1 MYNNENFLGND
12 IVNIYIERSKFKHL
26 DQKFMDRV
34 FTTNEQLMIQK
45 SINPTVT
52 TWMIWAGKEA
62 AFKACQKTNL
72 NLVFSHRKFEVTLDL
87 DIETSN
93 LEFFSNTNNI
103 NSTYRFSGI
112 IKHQDNNLKA
122 IWLICENF
130 IHCIAVLDK
139 HEKIKDL
146 KFNDL
151 DLNQIKY
158 HIFQIH
164 SENYAIESLETKH
177 FAKQYLINNGF
188 DKNIEILR
196 TKIFINGKLRYSP
209 PMLFINN
216 NPLINFQIS
225 LSHDNGWGAFVYLK
239 TD

>member
-1 MYNNENFLGND
+1 MYNLCTLGND
-12 IVNIYIERSKFKHL
+12 IVNISIERSKFKHL
-26 DQKFMDRV
+26 DQKFMHRV
-34 FTTNEQLMIQK
+34 FTVNEQLMIRK

-72 NLVFSHRKFEVTLDL
+72 NLIFSHRKFEIIF
-87 DIETSN
+87 DIETFN
-93 LEFFSNTNNI
+93 LKFLSNTANT
-103 NSTYRFSGI
+103 TYQFSGT
-112 IKHQDNNLKA
+112 IKHQDNNLNA
-122 IWLICENF
+122 TWLISEHL
-130 IHCIAVLDK
+130 IHCIAILDK
-139 HEKIKDL
+139 HEKINDL
-146 KFNDL
+146 KFNHL

-158 HIFQIH
+158 NIFPIN
-164 SENYAIESLETKH
+164 SENYATESLETKT

-196 TKIFINGKLRYSP
+196 SKIFIDGKLRYKP

-216 NPLINFQIS
+216 NALLNYQIS
-225 LSHDNGWGAFVYLK
+225 LSHDNRWGAFVYLK

>member
-1 MYNNENFLGND
+1 MYNNYTFLGND
-12 IVNIYIERSKFKHL
+12 IVNISIERSRFKHL
-26 DQKFMDRV
+26 DLKFMHRV
-34 FTTNEQLMIQK
+34 FTTNEQLMIQQ
-45 SINPTVT
+45 STNPIVT

-72 NLVFSHRKFEVTLDL
+72 NLIFSHRKFEITL
-87 DIETSN
+87 DIETFN
-93 LEFFSNTNNI
+93 LEFLSSTNNT

-112 IKHQDNNLKA
+112 IKYQDNNLKA
-122 IWLICENF
+122 IWLISEHF

-139 HEKIKDL
+139 HEKINDL

-151 DLNQIKY
+151 NLNQIKY
-158 HIFQIH
+158 HIFPIN
-164 SENYAIESLETKH
+164 SENYATESLETKT

-188 DKNIEILR
+188 DENIEILR
-196 TKIFINGKLRYSP
+196 SKIFIDGKLHYKP

-216 NPLINFQIS
+216 NQLLNYQIS